1 MNDWKHL
8 FRSRILDRGLSYYEM
23 GAVGEVERTK
33 TGYCAMVEGT
43 EDYEVEIE
51 LRDGA
56 VCSMNCTCPYAQDD
70 NYCKHMAA
78 VLYEIEEREEE
89 LETSEK
95 LRDEEQLNFRNELRD
110 VIDGIP
116 DNELRDFLESLA
128 LEDES
133 LRNQILIRYSHTIS
147 QSQMA
152 MLKKEIKDISKR
164 YSDRSGFVDWRNA
177 GGYTSEMESFLFDK
191 VQAVIDKG
199 CYMQAFELTN
209 QVFVTIGNQDIDDSD
224 GGTSMAAD
232 TCYEY
237 WQQIL
242 EKCNEPDKNRMQV
255 WFEKH
260 QWDGTV
266 IDYMEDYIRDFL
278 LNEFHDKK
286 LLRMEMQKLD
296 ERIEKRGDSTDCGT
310 YYTAHGGVENN
321 ILKRIQFMK
330 DLDATEEDIRQY
342 REKNRRF
349 AAVRRLE
356 VEEFIHAGKY
366 MDAIRV
372 LKESKELDRKS
383 QAWVKGYSAKLIELY
398 SLMHMDKEYKDEL
411 LFQIFS
417 CQQDDLDSIKKLK
430 AACSLKEWE
439 QYREKLLSSP
449 VVPGIKLS
457 LLESEKLY
465 DRLMDEVMNA
475 GSVYYL
481 DFYEKTLKKIYPDRM
496 KEAYIVHIKAKA
508 EAVGDR
514 AGYKELMKYLKKI
527 ASYPQGREAA
537 VQLAGEWR
545 TLYKRR
551 RAMMDEL
558 GRAGF

>member
-51 LRDGA
+51 LRDGT

-95 LRDEEQLNFRNELRD
+95 LWDEEQLNFRNELRD

-209 QVFVTIGNQDIDDSD
+209 QVFAVSYT
-224 GGTSMAAD
+224 
-232 TCYEY
+232 
-237 WQQIL
+237 
-242 EKCNEPDKNRMQV
+242 
-255 WFEKH
+255 H
-260 QWDGTV
+260 
-266 IDYMEDYIRDFL
+266 
-278 LNEFHDKK
+278 
-286 LLRMEMQKLD
+286 LD
-296 ERIEKRGDSTDCGT
+296 
-310 YYTAHGGVENN
+310 V
-321 ILKRIQFMK
+321 
-330 DLDATEEDIRQY
+330 
-342 REKNRRF
+342 
-349 AAVRRLE
+349 
-356 VEEFIHAGKY
+356 
-366 MDAIRV
+366 
-372 LKESKELDRKS
+372 
-383 QAWVKGYSAKLIELY
+383 
-398 SLMHMDKEYKDEL
+398 
-411 LFQIFS
+411 
-417 CQQDDLDSIKKLK
+417 
-430 AACSLKEWE
+430 
-439 QYREKLLSSP
+439 
-449 VVPGIKLS
+449 
-457 LLESEKLY
+457 
-465 DRLMDEVMNA
+465 
-475 GSVYYL
+475 
-481 DFYEKTLKKIYPDRM
+481 
-496 KEAYIVHIKAKA
+496 
-508 EAVGDR
+508 
-514 AGYKELMKYLKKI
+514 
-527 ASYPQGREAA
+527 
-537 VQLAGEWR
+537 
-545 TLYKRR
+545 YKRQGM
-551 RAMMDEL
+551 AE
-558 GRAGF
+558 